1 MLSAWRCS
9 IPPNIHTLAGLFLIK
24 KKVWILV
31 DSGHE
36 GYGENTQ

>member
-1 MLSAWRCS
+1 MV
-9 IPPNIHTLAGLFLIK
+9 GLLLIEDGK

-36 GYGENTQ
+36 GYGEKYPIQ